1 MLSHVIKKLLDEATG
16 LKFSPVIGMSEQV
29 PICSY
34 NLSENT
40 NEVVN
45 QATLEVRIFDDDYDR
60 IEELREKITT
70 SICSK
75 ETESGKVID
84 NCFLRIKPSGGGI
97 LRDDNY
103 FDSTQ
108 FFIVTFYKKGEK

>member
-16 LKFSPVIGMSEQV
+16 LKFSPVIGMSEQI

-34 NLSENT
+34 NLSDNGVET
-40 NEVVN
+40 LN
-45 QATLEVRIFDDDYDR
+45 QATLEVRIYDEDYDR
-60 IEELREKITT
+60 IEELREKIKEN
-70 SICSK
+70 ICSK
-75 ETESGKVID
+75 ETEPNKIVEDYS
-84 NCFLRIKPSGGGI
+84 LRIKPTGGGI

-108 FFIVTFYKKGEK
+108 FFIVNFYKKGEK